1 MERTFAFFPVSNT
14 LIELDSTSQQVK
26 QYARAGYE
34 QVMSWSQAVGDQFV
48 TLIALALPEHPAR
61 RMLATFNFDR
71 VCRRAVDTKGAGSG
85 QQQRI
90 A

>member
-1 MERTFAFFPVSNT
+1 MERTFAFFPITGAV
-14 LIELDSTSQQVK
+14 IELDSAQQVK
-26 QYARAGYE
+26 QYAHVGYE
-34 QVMSWSQAVGDQFV
+34 RVMSWSQAIGDQFV

-61 RMLATFNFDR
+61 RMLAALDFDR
-71 VCRRAVDTKGAGSG
+71 VCRRAVGGEGVSDGQ